1 EENEDIEDGAE
12 SEDNEDTE
20 EGAESED
27 NENTEDDAESED
39 NEDTEDG
46 TESEENEGTEDG
58 NESEDNEGTEDDD
71 ESGDNGSSDDN
82 STEQKVYEDG
92 EFKLDYSVDVPT
104 MDRFMEKPAQLVID
118 EGENKVTVR
127 FNSQQFIGNFE
138 VETNGKLVDAKKLE
152 EVDGKYVDYDFHV
165 ENLDTPLLSKVTVN
179 TPKGTMEHEFNIT
192 FDTSELTEVKPD
204 PNNLADGTYSINH
217 EILHE
222 KEDKAS
228 TAAGYIVNPAQLSVK
243 DGVKTVYFTITDN
256 ESIKDVKIEQNGTLS
271 SAKTVEIDEENN
283 TRLIAFEV
291 EDLDA
296 VLKSQFKVYV

>member
-1 EENEDIEDGAE
+1 PDNGEEPSDNEGSEDGAESEGNEGSEDEDESEGNEDTEDGAESEENEDIEDGAE

-118 EGENKVTVR
+118 EGENKVTFR
-127 FNSQQFIGNFE
+127 INSHQFIGNFE

-152 EVDGKYVDYDFHV
+152 VVDGKYVDYEFQV

-192 FDTSELTEVKPD
+192 FDTS
-204 PNNLADGTYSINH
+204 
-217 EILHE
+217 
-222 KEDKAS
+222 
-228 TAAGYIVNPAQLSVK
+228 
-243 DGVKTVYFTITDN
+243 
-256 ESIKDVKIEQNGTLS
+256 
-271 SAKTVEIDEENN
+271 
-283 TRLIAFEV
+283 
-291 EDLDA
+291 
-296 VLKSQFKVYV
+296 